1 MIAGDQVDGPIG
13 SKRDDEFLGLQVLE
27 LQRIVGVFGIPGPL
41 LWSHEQRELKR
52 REVPWSWMM
61 GYDA

>member
-13 SKRDDEFLGLQVLE
+13 SKRDDEFLELQVFE

-41 LWSHEQRELKR
+41 SWNHERGSAKGSR
-52 REVPWSWMM
+52 SRVWMM
-61 GYDA
+61 GFDA